1 MRGIRWFQIVSIVL
15 LAFLLVPLSEA
26 VRKLGFRNERRFKFK
41 EEAAIIGVKEQS

>member
-1 MRGIRWFQIVSIVL
+1 MRPKIFI
-15 LAFLLVPLSEA
+15 EA